1 MDLLKTSAFF
11 IVILYFLIVLI
22 FYALQVNLIFYPG
35 KLSLDFPFKLG
46 NNGEEIFLK
55 TADEERINALFF
67 RGSRPDV
74 ILYFHG
80 NAGDLS
86 GWQFVAEDFTSLG
99 FNFMIID
106 YRGYGKSSGII
117 SEQGLYH
124 DAETSFNYLIQKG
137 FSPENILVYG
147 RSVGSGVAVD
157 VASKQPCKGLIL
169 EAPYTSLS
177 KLANEK
183 FPLFFPSV
191 YIKFKFDNIRKI
203 NKVKCPV
210 VFLHGAKDSLIPVS
224 HTEKLFEKFTGK
236 KKKSIIAQGSHND
249 LNDFSEYEQF
259 LKEVLSS
266 FFITFP

>member
-1 MDLLKTSAFF
+1 MSILKTSAFF
-11 IVILYFLIVLI
+11 IVAVYCAVILILYVL
-22 FYALQVNLIFYPG
+22 QTQLIFYPG
-35 KLSLDFPFKLG
+35 KLLPAFTFKLG

-55 TADEERINALFF
+55 TADGERINALFF
-67 RGSRPDV
+67 RGSRHDV

-117 SEQGLYH
+117 SEQGMYH
-124 DAETSFNYLIQKG
+124 DAETAFNYLIQKG

-157 VASKQPCKGLIL
+157 LASKQPCKGLIL
-169 EAPYTSLS
+169 EAPYTSLI

-183 FPLFFPSV
+183 FPFFFPSL

-210 VFLHGAKDSLIPVS
+210 IFLHGAKDSLIPVS
-224 HTEKLFEKFTGK
+224 HTETLFEKFTGK
-236 KKKSIIAQGSHND
+236 KKKIIIAQGSHND
-249 LNDFSEYEQF
+249 LHTTGEYHQF
-259 LKEVLSS
+259 LNEVLRS
-266 FFITFP
+266 FF